1 MSHDLWHHM
10 FYLELPLTEKI
21 LRSVLV
27 YAFLIVGL
35 RLAGKRELA
44 QMNPFDLIVL
54 MTLSN
59 TVQNAIIGD
68 DNSLI
73 GGLVGAATLLIV
85 NYLVIRFLY
94 NHKKLSEIVE
104 GTSELLIENGQVNFK
119 TLKTELITEAE
130 LQAAAY
136 KQGFSCME
144 EIEKAEIE
152 PGGIITFTG
161 KKKTSEDLRYE
172 SLLQKLDHISQ
183 EIASL
188 KTDKA

>member
-1 MSHDLWHHM
+1 
-10 FYLELPLTEKI
+10 
-21 LRSVLV
+21 
-27 YAFLIVGL
+27 
-35 RLAGKRELA
+35 
-44 QMNPFDLIVL
+44 

-94 NHKKLSEIVE
+94 NHKKLSEVVE
-104 GTSELLIENGQVNFK
+104 GTSEPLIEHGCIN
-119 TLKTELITEAE
+119 LKKLKSELITEAE

-136 KQGFSCME
+136 KQGFASMD
-144 EIEKAEIE
+144 EIEHAQIE

-161 KKKTSEDLRYE
+161 KKKSPEDLRYE
-172 SLLQKLDHISQ
+172 SLLEKLDQISQ
-183 EIASL
+183 EIATL
-188 KTDKA
+188 KTNKA